1 MKNKTQIIQKEEQT
15 REELKPAVR
24 KTYRKPRLEKLGDLR
39 TLTLGV
45 SGAPVD
51 FSGGQI
57 NQKTP

>member
-1 MKNKTQIIQKEEQT
+1 MNPQNELIQEEKTATQEA
-15 REELKPAVR
+15 KPNLR
-24 KTYRKPRLEKLGDLR
+24 KKYRKPQLEKLGDLR
-39 TLTLGV
+39 TLTLGI